1 MMTGL
6 SRDTRR
12 SMRRARR
19 KRGTE
24 LNIVSMIDILTV
36 LVFFLLVNSIGV
48 SILGINL
55 PDTNAKP
62 ATPPP
67 HSLAVVVRQ
76 TGLTVTDLGSQLESL
91 PVGGDGYDLKS
102 LHELLLKVKDRIPEE
117 DKIAILL
124 EPGISYEVLVE
135 VMDAVR
141 NDTSSGKLTRALFPA
156 ISLGD
161 APATASAAPAAA
173 AAPQGGKS

>member
-1 MMTGL
+1 MMQGL

-12 SMRRARR
+12 SLRRAKR
-19 KRGTE
+19 KRGAE

-55 PDTNAKP
+55 PDANAP
-62 ATPPP
+62 QPEQPP
-67 HSLAVVVRQ
+67 HALSVIVRD
-76 TGLTVTDLGSQLESL
+76 GELTMTDN
-91 PVGGDGYDLKS
+91 GGTIKNFPKTAGGYDVAGLAELARQIKQR
-102 LHELLLKVKDRIPEE
+102 LPQEGKITLLLEQGIPY
-117 DKIAILL
+117 D
-124 EPGISYEVLVE
+124 VLVS

-141 NDTSSGKLTRALFPA
+141 ADSTSKSATPIDLFPL

-161 APATASAAPAAA
+161 APAAATG
-173 AAPQGGKS
+173 APR

>member
-12 SMRRARR
+12 AMRRARR

-55 PDTNAKP
+55 PDANAKP
-62 ATPPP
+62 PTPPP

-76 TGLTVTDLGSQLESL
+76 SGLTVTDLGATLKTL
-91 PVGGDGYDLKS
+91 PNTVEGYDLGG
-102 LHELLLKVKDRIPEE
+102 LRELMLQVKDRIPDE
-117 DKIAILL
+117 DKINLLL
-124 EPGISYEVLVE
+124 EPGVSYDVLVA
-135 VMDAVR
+135 VMDTVR
-141 NDTSSGKLTRALFPA
+141 SDNGKTIRALFPA

-161 APATASAAPAAA
+161 APAAAPAPPAAPAA
-173 AAPQGGKS
+173 PQGKQP

>member
-12 SMRRARR
+12 SMRRAKRR
-19 KRGTE
+19 RGTE

-55 PDTNAKP
+55 PDANAKP
-62 ATPPP
+62 PTPPP
-67 HSLAVVVRQ
+67 HSLAVIVRT
-76 TGLTVTDLGSQLESL
+76 TGLTLTDLGATLESL
-91 PVGGDGYDLKS
+91 PSVAGGYDLKA
-102 LHELLLKVKDRIPEE
+102 LHEQLLKVKDRIPDE

-124 EPGISYEVLVE
+124 EPGISYDVLVS

-161 APATASAAPAAA
+161 APTPATPAAMP
-173 AAPQGGKS
+173 APQGSKP

>member
-1 MMTGL
+1 MMQGL

-12 SMRRARR
+12 ALRRARR
-19 KRGTE
+19 KRGLE

-55 PDTNAKP
+55 PDASAQQP
-62 ATPPP
+62 EQPP
-67 HSLAVVVRQ
+67 HALGVVIRQ
-76 TGLTVTDLGSQLESL
+76 NELSVTDNGGLLKTL
-91 PVGGDGYDLKS
+91 PSTAQGYDTAGLA
-102 LHELLLKVKDRIPEE
+102 ELLKAVKQRLPQES
-117 DKIAILL
+117 KITLLL
-124 EPGISYEVLVE
+124 EPGIAYDALVA

-141 NDTSSGKLTRALFPA
+141 VDTTSGGSTPHELFPL

-161 APATASAAPAAA
+161 APAPAAA
-173 AAPQGGKS
+173 AGVTP